1 MHQSIKIIKSY
12 ISKICGG
19 EYIHYLLKGS
29 SVNYLYL
36 LFVFKLC
43 RINVLEYFNLMII
56 DNLHDTIKKYDDI
69 DINISIFKLENYS
82 DRIEKFCY
90 EDINITTFILEI
102 LFIESKYSLLIIID
116 FNFPKIVRK
125 LYKFFDYVNFVYKD
139 IYRHPYFYFFFAF
152 LNLFSFLIISEMMK

>member
-90 EDINITTFILEI
+90 EDINIITFILEI

-139 IYRHPYFYFFFAF
+139 IINSDVIHKIFMVI
-152 LNLFSFLIISEMMK
+152 LLIKILLKI